1 MGNNLLKS
9 SIVTKRSEMLIYSVL
24 KYKMNKNN
32 YCPLNYTMTLIGTK
46 WKPLILFHLLEGALR
61 SGILQKHIVG
71 ISNKMFTQ
79 TVRELEKDGLVV
91 RKVYPVVP
99 PKVEYLLSKRG
110 ESLESIL
117 RSLDQWGANDLK
129 P

>member
-1 MGNNLLKS
+1 
-9 SIVTKRSEMLIYSVL
+9 
-24 KYKMNKNN
+24 MNKNN

-61 SGILQKHIVG
+61 SGILQKQIIG

-79 TVRELEKDGLVV
+79 TVRELEKDGLVI

-99 PKVEYLLSKRG
+99 PKVEYALSERG
-110 ESLESIL
+110 KSLENIL
-117 RSLDQWGANDLK
+117 RSLDEWGANDLDN
-129 P
+129 